1 MGGQAMRKLLL
12 TGFEPFG
19 GENVNPSWE
28 IARRLDG
35 EIIGDCTVVARQLP
49 VVWGRALEVM
59 AALIQEVAPD
69 LIVSLGQSGRPEITP
84 ERVGI
89 NLSDAGSSDNA
100 GVLKTDDPIDATG
113 PVAYWSGLPIKAMV
127 DAMRAA
133 GVPSKVSN
141 TAGTYLCNHVMYGTL
156 HHLATHGLT
165 IPAGFIHV
173 PGLPEQA
180 AARSK
185 GEPTMGIETQVKGVR
200 AALTACVVAPE

>member
-1 MGGQAMRKLLL
+1 MRKLLL

-35 EIIGDCTVVARQLP
+35 ETIGDWVVVARRLP
-49 VVWGRALEVM
+49 VIWGQAVSAM
-59 AALIQEVAPD
+59 ADLIAELTPD
-69 LIVSLGQSGRPEITP
+69 MIVSLGQSGRPEITP
-84 ERVGI
+84 ERLGI
-89 NLSDAGSSDNA
+89 NVSDAGVADNA
-100 GVLKTDDPIDATG
+100 GVFKTDDPIDATG
-113 PVAYWSGLPIKAMV
+113 PVAYWSGLPIKAMAE
-127 DAMRAA
+127 AMRAA

-156 HHLATHGLT
+156 HHLATHGLG

-173 PGLPEQA
+173 PGLPDQA

-185 GEPTMGIETQVKGVR
+185 GEPTMGIETQVKGIR
-200 AALTACVVAPE
+200 AALRTCAGAPK